1 MAISVKKLSGDEIP
15 EKLRDN
21 DAGPDV
27 MFQVEG
33 ADGQIHHRRTD
44 VEAAALAVELSEQ
57 EKSASG
63 EH

>member
-15 EKLRDN
+15 EKLRDSYS
-21 DAGPDV
+21 AADV

-57 EKSASG
+57 ERSDSSG
-63 EH
+63 D